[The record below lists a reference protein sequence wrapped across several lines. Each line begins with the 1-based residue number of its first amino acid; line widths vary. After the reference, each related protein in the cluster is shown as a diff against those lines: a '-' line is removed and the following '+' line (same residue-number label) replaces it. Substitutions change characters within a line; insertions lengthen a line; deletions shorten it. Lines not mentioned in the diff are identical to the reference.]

1 MALYNK
7 PGTSITIPATA
18 AITAYKFVALDGK
31 LPATPAD
38 AVGVVLNAAAS
49 GDPMTVHLDGIVPV
63 TAGGTGV
70 TAGAAVEVLAAGT
83 VQDYSSG
90 TVVGKALTT
99 AAAGAL
105 ASILLNPAARNP
117 GATLVERIVESG
129 LAVLVDGTVTV
140 TVTDVADTD
149 RILISRQVTGGT
161 VGNLTVGTITDDT
174 SFVISSDSA
183 TETSTVAWMIVR

>member
-90 TVVGKALTT
+90 TVVGRALTT

-105 ASILLNPAARNP
+105 ASVLLNPAARNP
-117 GATLVERIVESG
+117 GATIAGYFVETG
-129 LAVLVDGTVTV
+129 KAVLVGGTKTVTV
-140 TVTDVADTD
+140 ADILSTDV
-149 RILISRQVTGGT
+149 ILLTRQVTGGT
-161 VGNLTVGTITDDT
+161 VGNLSVGTVTEDT
-174 SFVISSDSA
+174 SFVINSDSA
-183 TETSTVAWMIVR
+183 TETSTISWAIVR